1 MISPGVGRKPHQG
14 TLVLGDVMSSIIT
27 RRTALRGLFAAPAI
41 VAASS
46 LMPLR
51 GLVMPTGIS
60 MRLITNYIPGPILPL
75 DVLYGIM
82 ACTREMDLI
91 TGINEISKGL

>member
-1 MISPGVGRKPHQG
+1 
-14 TLVLGDVMSSIIT
+14 MSSIIT

-51 GLVMPTGIS
+51 GLLMHKYIILPT
-60 MRLITNYIPGPILPL
+60 YIPGPIFSL
-75 DVLYGIM
+75 DVLYGIYVGN
-82 ACTREMDLI
+82 TNEMDLI
-91 TGINEISKGL
+91 TGINEIIKGITIK

>member
-1 MISPGVGRKPHQG
+1 
-14 TLVLGDVMSSIIT
+14 MSSIIT
-27 RRTALRGLFAAPAI
+27 RRTALRGLFATPAI

-51 GLVMPTGIS
+51 GLVMRKYIILPP
-60 MRLITNYIPGPILPL
+60 YIPGPILPL

-91 TGINEISKGL
+91 TGINEISKGMRNGY